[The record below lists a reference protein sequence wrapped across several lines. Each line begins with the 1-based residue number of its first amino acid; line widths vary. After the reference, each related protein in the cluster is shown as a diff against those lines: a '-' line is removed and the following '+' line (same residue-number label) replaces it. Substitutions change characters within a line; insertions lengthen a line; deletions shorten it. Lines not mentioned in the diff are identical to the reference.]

1 MILKARGFVLRP
13 HKLSDAQNI
22 YRYQQDKDVKQNF
35 MTFPKS
41 IAEVKKDI
49 RDLKKKKKFIKESF
63 VIDVDGEA
71 VGEVNFNQRDPHHKK
86 KVKMSIWVAKKY
98 RSKGIATRALKLV
111 MNYAFKKY
119 KLVRIEASVRTFNKA
134 SARAA
139 EKAGLKLEGILRKN
153 KVKNGK
159 YVDDMLFA
167 KVK

>member
-1 MILKARGFVLRP
+1 MIIKAKGFILRP

-22 YRYQQDKDVKQNF
+22 YKYQQDKDVKKNF

-41 IAEVKKDI
+41 VAEVKKEI
-49 RDLKKKKKFIKESF
+49 KENKKKSKFIKESF

-71 VGEVNFNQRDPHHKK
+71 IGEVTFSQRDPHHKK
-86 KVKMSIWVAKKY
+86 KVKMSIWVAKKC
-98 RSKGIATRALKLV
+98 RGKGIATKVLKLV
-111 MNYAFKKY
+111 TNYAFKKY

-139 EKAGLKLEGILRKN
+139 EKAGFKLEGILRKN
-153 KVKNGK
+153 KYKNGK

-167 KVK
+167 IVK